1 MIYCTKIMI
10 LIYIYSCYRIVPVT
24 NIIVSLKFTLLWF
37 SINIILN
44 HADFSNDRSTDWIYT
59 FDRFYKLITV
69 LLNFI
74 KKIAIEIEKI
84 KLFDF
89 FAFQIILRKLFV
101 QIFISLKNFN
111 NHVSRLK
118 RIISNH
124 RQYII

>member
-1 MIYCTKIMI
+1 MQTSQTIDQPIEYIH
-10 LIYIYSCYRIVPVT
+10 LIGFI
-24 NIIVSLKFTLLWF
+24 
-37 SINIILN
+37 
-44 HADFSNDRSTDWIYT
+44 
-59 FDRFYKLITV
+59 KLITV